1 MSKLTGLWG
10 HTDFLKLWAG
20 QTLSALSSNVTDLAL
35 PLIAA
40 LVLHASAFEMGL
52 LSTVATLPDLL
63 LGLFAGVWADR
74 VRRRPIMITA
84 DVSRALLLLSVPVAA
99 VFDVMMIWQLY
110 AVLFLTGACATFFDV
125 ANVSYLPSLVGREHL
140 VSANSKLVAS
150 TSFARAVGPGL
161 AGSYSSSKRPYP

>member
-52 LSTVATLPDLL
+52 LLTVVTLPDLL

-74 VRRRPIMITA
+74 VRRRPIMIAA
-84 DVSRALLLLSVPVAA
+84 DASRALLLLSLERRSHDLGEIIAQRAWQRVHVQIGEIPLQQLFFPRVKGFVIRVLARQIA
-99 VFDVMMIWQLY
+99 VVQWI
-110 AVLFLTGACATFFDV
+110 
-125 ANVSYLPSLVGREHL
+125 H
-140 VSANSKLVAS
+140 
-150 TSFARAVGPGL
+150 
-161 AGSYSSSKRPYP
+161 